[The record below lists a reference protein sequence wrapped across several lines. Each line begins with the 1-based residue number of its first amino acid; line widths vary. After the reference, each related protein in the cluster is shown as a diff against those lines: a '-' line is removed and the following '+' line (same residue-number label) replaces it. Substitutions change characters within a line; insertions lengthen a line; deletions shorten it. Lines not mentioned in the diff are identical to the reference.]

1 MSSSWCEGP
10 ASPEAVP
17 PRKAGPEKGE
27 ASQESPKTGEL
38 SQEPPKKGKTS
49 PESLKKEEAKQ
60 EAPKKGES
68 SQEPAK
74 KGEAKQE
81 PPKKG
86 KTSPESLKKEEA
98 EQEALKKGE
107 ASPEVSKKGETSQEA
122 PKKPVFPFGKIPFRP
137 HHWRLVTLLLGF
149 CCLLLLS
156 ILFVLIAEYLH
167 ISATANRKM
176 ATLQRETQKLKDSV
190 KQQAGGKDST
200 CATCLD
206 DWVQRGDACYLFSK
220 ELATWTECIEYC
232 KKQGAQLVKM
242 DTQGELVF
250 LKWHTS
256 KLYNIQFRYRQY
268 YNYWIG
274 LIYKVDLAKW
284 VWLDGT
290 PFTLEL
296 SSVRPKVI
304 ARADICVFFIQGKSY
319 IMDCTIKYR
328 CLCKKTK

>member
-122 PKKPVFPFGKIPFRP
+122 PKKPVFPFGN
-137 HHWRLVTLLLGF
+137 
-149 CCLLLLS
+149 
-156 ILFVLIAEYLH
+156 LH